1 MDSKIYILNRTKC
14 SCSIISTLCPKNEV
28 YVVVNPVRFGGN
40 FIYFLREIDDFS
52 ISMATLENKN
62 IADD

>member
-14 SCSIISTLCPKNEV
+14 RCSIISTLCPKNKV
-28 YVVVNPVRFGGN
+28 DVVVNSVRFGGN
-40 FIYFLREIDDFS
+40 FIYFLREIDVFS
-52 ISMATLENKN
+52 IFMATLENKS